1 LQVTQLHA
9 PSPLDPTFDLSPWTS
24 SIAQAVETGA
34 AFSRGVPIT
43 PHDLANDVGQKY
55 HGPVILITDAL
66 CYSAT
71 DIFAAGFQ
79 DHNLGKILGVDGNT
93 GAGGANVWT
102 HGLLQLLF
110 EGAAD
115 SPFESLPNGTNMRVS
130 IRRTVRVGKQSGT
143 PLEDLGVVPDE
154 RHFMT
159 RDDVLSGNVDLINA
173 AAHLLSE
180 LPQRT
185 LHVEV
190 QPQAGNHLGLRVTT
204 QGFNRLDVYLDGRPQ
219 TSRDVSD
226 GPVDISLENGS
237 GAQDLELQGFED
249 NELVA
254 ARKVSL

>member
-1 LQVTQLHA
+1 
-9 PSPLDPTFDLSPWTS
+9 
-24 SIAQAVETGA
+24 
-34 AFSRGVPIT
+34 
-43 PHDLANDVGQKY
+43 
-55 HGPVILITDAL
+55 
-66 CYSAT
+66 
-71 DIFAAGFQ
+71 
-79 DHNLGKILGVDGNT
+79 
-93 GAGGANVWT
+93 
-102 HGLLQLLF
+102 
-110 EGAAD
+110 
-115 SPFESLPNGTNMRVS
+115 
-130 IRRTVRVGKQSGT
+130 
-143 PLEDLGVVPDE
+143 
-154 RHFMT
+154 MT
-159 RDDVLSGNVDLINA
+159 REDVLSGNVDLINA